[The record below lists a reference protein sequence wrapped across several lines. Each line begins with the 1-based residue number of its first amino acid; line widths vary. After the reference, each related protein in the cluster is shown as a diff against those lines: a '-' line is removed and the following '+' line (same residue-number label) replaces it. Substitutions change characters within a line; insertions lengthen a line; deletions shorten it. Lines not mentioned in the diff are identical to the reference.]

1 MTQLGATTNYCETWE
16 VPRYEY
22 VSRIEVV
29 SREAGSREVVGLA
42 GIRVTLSDGT

>member
-1 MTQLGATTNYCETWE
+1 MAILTQLGAINGKCETWQ

-29 SREAGSREVVGLA
+29 SREKVGLA
-42 GIRVTLSDGT
+42 GIRVTLSDGK

>member
-1 MTQLGATTNYCETWE
+1 MTQLGATTDYCETWE

-29 SREAGSREVVGLA
+29 SREKVGLA
-42 GIRVTLSDGT
+42 GIRVTLSDGK